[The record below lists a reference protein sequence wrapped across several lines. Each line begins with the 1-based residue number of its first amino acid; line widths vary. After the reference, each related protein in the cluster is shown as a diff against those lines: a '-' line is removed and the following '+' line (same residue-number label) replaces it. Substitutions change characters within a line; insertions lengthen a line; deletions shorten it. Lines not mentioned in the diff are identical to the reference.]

1 MIFKNGYIK
10 VIDFVLVKKLLI
22 KLIYYW
28 TPYYMI
34 PEVNLDE
41 GDTFEINFWSIEI
54 MIYEFIYRG

>member
-34 PEVNLDE
+34 PKVNLDE
-41 GDTFEINFWSIEI
+41 G
-54 MIYEFIYRG
+54 

>member
-22 KLIYYW
+22 KLIYYR

-41 GDTFEINFWSIEI
+41 GYSFGVLII
-54 MIYEFIYRG
+54 M